1 MKITLRKT
9 IKPTITVE
17 EQNKI
22 NGVIDLLKA
31 ISEAADN
38 DDKAILL
45 DRDDSDIYDI
55 HIIKNVIEA
64 LGALDSL
71 EIE

>member
-1 MKITLRKT
+1 MKTTLRKT
-9 IKPTITVE
+9 IKPTITIE
-17 EQNKI
+17 EQTKI
-22 NGVIDLLKA
+22 NDVIDLLKA

-64 LGALDSL
+64 LSALDSL

>member
-1 MKITLRKT
+1 MKTTLRKT

-17 EQNKI
+17 EQTKI
-22 NGVIDLLKA
+22 TDVIDLLKA

>member
-1 MKITLRKT
+1 MRTTLRKT